1 MRTARSPTVAA
12 EGELILAR
20 RRLSGMEMNRP
31 VDALRDALLSAL
43 LHKAR
48 AGSVE
53 ELGRLFE
60 ACRGYLL
67 TVARHKLAGSLRAK
81 IDAADVVQETFIEAL
96 RDFSRFRGET
106 GRQLL
111 GWLRSILR
119 HNLAD
124 LTKHFDSRCRTV
136 SQEVPLPDPQQLAA
150 ARIRAYQAVGGPI
163 CEQLIVQEQRRAL
176 DAALHRLPPLY
187 RRVIQLHFGE
197 RCSFSEIGTGLQRSP
212 EAVRKMAG
220 RAVERLRQE
229 MRVHA

>member
-1 MRTARSPTVAA
+1 MAA
-12 EGELILAR
+12 ERKFILAR
-20 RRLSGMEMNRP
+20 RRLSRMEMNRS

-43 LHKAR
+43 LRKAR
-48 AGSVE
+48 AGSAE

-67 TVARHKLAGSLRAK
+67 AVARQRLAASLRAK
-81 IDAADVVQETFIEAL
+81 ADAADLVQETFTEAL
-96 RDFSRFRGET
+96 RDFPNFRGET

-111 GWLRSILR
+111 GWLRGILR

-124 LTKHFDSRCRTV
+124 LAKRFDCCCRTV

-163 CEQLIVQEQRRAL
+163 CEQLIAQEQRRAL

-197 RCSFSEIGTGLQRSP
+197 RCSFSEIGNGLQRSP
-212 EAVRKMAG
+212 EAVRKLVG

-229 MRVHA
+229 MRVHAVA